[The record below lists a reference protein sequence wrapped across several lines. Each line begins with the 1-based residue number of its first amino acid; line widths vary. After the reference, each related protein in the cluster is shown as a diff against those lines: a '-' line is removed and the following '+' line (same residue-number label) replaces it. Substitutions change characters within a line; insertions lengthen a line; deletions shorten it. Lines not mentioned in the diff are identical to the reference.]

1 MKRSFALSALTGL
14 AFLVPTAH
22 AVTSAEARVLFT
34 QRCTFE
40 LPSGSGVRLTTAFTL
55 RSVGELPALVKVTPG
70 WRVAHLNPKA
80 PASRTLRLRAGQ
92 TVKFS
97 VTTRFLTRPPSGR
110 AALKPPA
117 RIRCASVFVVSALR
131 S

>member
-1 MKRSFALSALTGL
+1 M
-14 AFLVPTAH
+14 PTAH

-40 LPSGSGVRLTTAFTL
+40 LRSGSGVRLTTAFTL

-97 VTTRFLTRPPSGR
+97 VAHKVPHAPALR

>member
-1 MKRSFALSALTGL
+1 MNRSFAVLALIGFM
-14 AFLVPTAH
+14 FLVPAAH
-22 AVTSAEARVLFT
+22 AITTAEARVLFT
-34 QRCTFE
+34 QRCTSE
-40 LPSGSGVRLTTAFTL
+40 LPAGSGVRLTTDFTL

-70 WRVAHLNPKA
+70 WRVGRLNPKA

-97 VTTRFLTRPPSGR
+97 VTHKVPHAPALR
-110 AALKPPA
+110 AALEPPA
-117 RIRCASVFVVSALR
+117 RLRCAAIFVVSALR